1 MLLNDSEHIFFKL
14 RGTIII
20 RDVMCADKMVEHL
33 ASLFL
38 SRGSCSYGQ
47 FLKYLSG
54 VGIDD
59 FGIEVTRYL

>member
-1 MLLNDSEHIFFKL
+1 MLLDDSEHIFFKL

-20 RDVMCADKMVEHL
+20 CDVMCADKMVEHL
-33 ASLFL
+33 EALFL

-59 FGIEVTRYL
+59 FGIEVTCYL

>member
-20 RDVMCADKMVEHL
+20 CDVMCADKMVEHL
-33 ASLFL
+33 TALFF

>member
-1 MLLNDSEHIFFKL
+1 MLLDDSEHIFFKL

-20 RDVMCADKMVEHL
+20 CDVMCADKMVEHL
-33 ASLFL
+33 TALFF

>member
-20 RDVMCADKMVEHL
+20 CDVMCADKMVEHL
-33 ASLFL
+33 TALFF

-59 FGIEVTRYL
+59 FGIEVMCYL

>member
-33 ASLFL
+33 TALFF
-38 SRGSCSYGQ
+38 SRSSCSYGQ